1 MSPRNAERDAD
12 TEFCFTRMLVITNF
26 RFYVVV
32 LVVAR
37 SDLSVKEMKRCL
49 KVGGYVMSVSGVLPE
64 DHRRNIFP
72 VRDWEWVRDGTDD
85 LKAGCFIL
93 RRKR

>member
-37 SDLSVKEMKRCL
+37 SDLSKNTDSEHAAIFR
-49 KVGGYVMSVSGVLPE
+49 LPTE
-64 DHRRNIFP
+64 RVN
-72 VRDWEWVRDGTDD
+72 
-85 LKAGCFIL
+85 
-93 RRKR
+93 